1 MTQFTLPDPYEGWS
15 EAKLKTRIRQ
25 LSRAVIR
32 TERIVA
38 VMVEYA
44 PHGLEHLPKSDR
56 EKAKNLNAAY
66 RDGDIQIHDGTEFS
80 TDTGSMT

>member
-1 MTQFTLPDPYEGWS
+1 MPRFTLPDPYDGWS

-25 LSRAVIR
+25 LIRAVIR

-38 VMVEYA
+38 VMVEHA
-44 PHGLEHLPKSDR
+44 PQGLEHLPKSDR

-66 RDGDIQIHDGTEFS
+66 REGEIERH
-80 TDTGSMT
+80 